1 MCRAL
6 KEQPRTRHIPV
17 VMFTALGRDVDRR
30 MAAEAG
36 ADGYVTKPFTAEL
49 AGYLRRHLE
58 ASRRTGFSG
67 ALGLSHM
74 ELRGRK
80 ILMEYSPS
88 TPYERCVRDFLEARA
103 YGEGVAVL
111 SPSTSALHRALL
123 GDEAVELVPVTPQT
137 ILSPILDAHRDEPL
151 ALVYDNLTDHALSAG
166 FEAAYGFAQETLRR
180 LDEPRFTAI
189 FLLNPEAHESRE
201 VHGFRGLFG
210 DQVSYGEQGL
220 EKIRLL

>member
-1 MCRAL
+1 
-6 KEQPRTRHIPV
+6 
-17 VMFTALGRDVDRR
+17 

-58 ASRRTGFSG
+58 ASQRAGFSG
-67 ALGLSHM
+67 ALGLSHG

-88 TPYERCVRDFLEARA
+88 TPYERCVRGFCLEARA
-103 YGEGVAVL
+103 HGEGVAVL
-111 SPSTSALHRALL
+111 SPSTGALHRALL
-123 GDEAVELVPVTPQT
+123 GEEAVELVPVTPQT
-137 ILSPILDAHRDEPL
+137 ILSPILDAHGDEPL

-180 LDEPRFTAI
+180 LDEPRFTAL
-189 FLLNPEAHESRE
+189 FLINPEAHESRE
-201 VHGFRGLFG
+201 VHGFRGLFS
-210 DQVSYGEQGL
+210 DQVSYGEDGL